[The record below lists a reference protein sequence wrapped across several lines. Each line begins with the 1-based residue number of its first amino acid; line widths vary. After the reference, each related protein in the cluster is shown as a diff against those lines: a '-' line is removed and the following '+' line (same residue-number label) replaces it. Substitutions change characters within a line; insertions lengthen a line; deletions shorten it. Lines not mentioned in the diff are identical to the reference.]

1 MMITV
6 GRALDGKMGDRG
18 FDSQG
23 QINTPNLKKKNKE
36 MKVLPLPCKL
46 QDVCVGKMTMPNG
59 SPVSTG
65 RCKNNVLNEYCCA
78 K

>member
-6 GRALDGKMGDRG
+6 GTALDYKMRDHG
-18 FDSQG
+18 FDSHG
-23 QINTPNLKKKNKE
+23 QINTPNLKEKKE
-36 MKVLPLPCKL
+36 TKVLPLPCKL
-46 QDVCVGKMTMPNG
+46 QDVCVGKMTMQNG
-59 SPVSTG
+59 SPVSAG